1 MNIPERKLPVNES
14 SCAFKILNDVDV
26 RRNNVINAA
35 NVFIISKLK
44 SNLRVFSTKCSLFAL
59 SFHLIIPIML
69 NAFFV
74 HSLVSL
80 YDKIICFY
88 FPIINLITLL
98 IFFHALTLRFT
109 FYFFL
114 SRSINPRNKSKTAE
128 EKSFMWM

>member
-74 HSLVSL
+74 HSLSL
-80 YDKIICFY
+80 YDKIIF
-88 FPIINLITLL
+88 FLPMMNLITLL
-98 IFFHALTLRFT
+98 IFFHALTLRYT

-128 EKSFMWM
+128 EKSFKWM